1 MKSKPMGTRYNED
14 LVALLKKEGKAKS
27 YQGVH
32 NFLENEYFK
41 TLKKKNRNKNDIN
54 V

>member
-14 LVALLKKEGKAKS
+14 LVAILKKEGKAKS

-32 NFLENEYFK
+32 SFLEKFY
-41 TLKKKNRNKNDIN
+41 LKSKNRNKIEIK
-54 V
+54 